1 MVDSE
6 QMLRS
11 RRKDVNAVFLERE
24 RERER
29 ESRRWLSVVLVRE
42 GERHEGG
49 MPRFR
54 GYVVLSPLFY
64 GSVEICYL

>member
-29 ESRRWLSVVLVRE
+29 ERESRRWLPVVLVRE

-64 GSVEICYL
+64 G